1 MGPAPTLA
9 LSHQS
14 IRAMRSIMQIISA
27 DERLGERRGAKAL
40 IIGPTGVGKTSLL
53 APSISSD
60 TLRRH

>member
-27 DERLGERRGAKAL
+27 DERLAEKRGAKVL
-40 IIGPTGVGKTSLL
+40 VVGPTGVGKT
-53 APSISSD
+53 
-60 TLRRH
+60 